1 MKRRGGRHVQLQ
13 LQKCSLICS
22 SWVRSP
28 KLASWYEAD
37 LFYLFSFQQKQIQ
50 LLYVPSKL
58 TWQIT
63 MISISIILRKGC
75 DVNSTHLTFV
85 LLWQLGYLSVLW
97 DKLILLHSGKH
108 RHHAKSCLSFFF
120 FCILEKKQN
129 HYPLAVAQSITKI
142 SAPRVQQCFG
152 INLKY
157 DVNFCPVAI
166 GLGGNFKLF
175 GTAFRW

>member
-1 MKRRGGRHVQLQ
+1 MYNCNCN
-13 LQKCSLICS
+13 CSLICS

-28 KLASWYEAD
+28 KFASWYEAVAWS
-37 LFYLFSFQQKQIQ
+37 LFSFQQKQIQ
-50 LLYVPSKL
+50 LFYVPSKL

-85 LLWQLGYLSVLW
+85 LRYLSVLW

-108 RHHAKSCLSFFF
+108 RHHVKSCLSFFF

-129 HYPLAVAQSITKI
+129 HYPLAVAQSIAKI
-142 SAPRVQQCFG
+142 AAPRVQQCLE

-175 GTAFRW
+175 GKAFRR